1 MRKTLIGFTL
11 IALAGAVHLG
21 NASAADAAA
30 APADGCIVKADAKK
44 LAGAAR
50 NSFVKKCQRDSGAAP
65 AGGPGVQCQSAADT
79 KKLHGAARNSFVKKC
94 VSDGGPK

>member
-11 IALAGAVHLG
+11 IALAGMAHLG
-21 NASAADAAA
+21 NAAAAA